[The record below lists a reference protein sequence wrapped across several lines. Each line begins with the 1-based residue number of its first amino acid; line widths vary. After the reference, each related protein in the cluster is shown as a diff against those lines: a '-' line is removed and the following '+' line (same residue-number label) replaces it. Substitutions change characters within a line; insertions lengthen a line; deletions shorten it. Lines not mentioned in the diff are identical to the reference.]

1 MKISNMD
8 GDWQKKKLRGVCGEC
23 QSPNCNRVGCTPS
36 DVTIQDAPI
45 QPSIIFS
52 KSKHLSLL

>member
-36 DVTIQDAPI
+36 DVTIQDDHSA
-45 QPSIIFS
+45 FH
-52 KSKHLSLL
+52 HLFKK